1 MGSKKTPAKSRTK
14 RFLKLAGMTASVA
27 TRYAGEKIKDV
38 VQDEEQR
45 KLSKSRAYGKMA
57 EDITET
63 LGELKGAVM
72 KVGQI
77 VSQTQDFLPAE
88 FSEALKKLQ
97 KEAPPVDFSVIK
109 AQVEVELGDELSS
122 LFKSF
127 DEEPY
132 AAASIGQ
139 VHRAVTLDG
148 RQVIVKVQYPGVARS
163 VNSDLKQLKL
173 TLKLGGLLKM
183 PKESVDRLFL
193 ELQERLN
200 EELDYA
206 LEADNLKLFHAFH
219 KDDEHILIPSVV
231 DALSTQRVITLDFIE
246 GDSIDA
252 LDSLGYTVEQREQLA
267 NKLFDMLSNQ
277 LFDFQCIHGDPHP
290 GNFAFRKD
298 GTVVVYDFGCV
309 KQLKPEIVQAYRD
322 AVVYSIKEAYTFVDD
337 ALIRLGAR
345 VANKPSPGPEYYKV
359 WRDIFFQPFMGEMFD
374 YGAAK
379 LHMDTA
385 KHTSLF
391 FKHLELFQPPVESLY
406 IDRMVSGHY
415 WILKSMKASANF
427 RSALD
432 AHLFSGRYT
441 ETERQT
447 EK

>member
-1 MGSKKTPAKSRTK
+1 VASNKSPAKSRTK
-14 RFLKLAGMTASVA
+14 RFFKLAGMTASVA
-27 TRYAGEKIKDV
+27 TRYAGEKIKDA
-38 VQDEEQR
+38 VQDEETR
-45 KLSKSRAYGKMA
+45 KQSKSRAYGKMA

-97 KEAPPVDFSVIK
+97 KEAPPVDFNVIK
-109 AQVEVELGDELSS
+109 EQVESELGGSLSV

-127 DEEPY
+127 DEKPH

-139 VHRAVTLDG
+139 VHRAVTHEGKD
-148 RQVIVKVQYPGVARS
+148 VIVKVQYPGVARS

-183 PKESVDRLFL
+183 PKESVDRLFN

-200 EELDYA
+200 EELDYE
-206 LEADNLKLFHAFH
+206 LEAKNLKMFHDFH
-219 KDDEHILIPSVV
+219 RDDHKIVIPDVI
-231 DALSTQRVITLDFIE
+231 DALSTASVITLEFVD

-252 LDSLGYTVEQREQLA
+252 LDDLDYTDQERETLA
-267 NKLFDMLSNQ
+267 NKMFDMLSSQ
-277 LFDFQCIHGDPHP
+277 LFVFQCIHGDPHP

-309 KQLKPEIVQAYRD
+309 KKLKPEVVHAYRD
-322 AVVYSIKEAYTFVDD
+322 AVVYSIEEAYTFVDD

-345 VANKPSPGPEYYKV
+345 VANKPSPGADYYKI
-359 WRDIFFQPFMGEMFD
+359 WRDIFFQPFMGGRFD
-374 YGAAK
+374 YGVAQ
-379 LHMDTA
+379 LHIESA
-385 KHTSLF
+385 KHTGLF
-391 FKHLELFQPPVESLY
+391 FKHLALFQPPVESLY

-432 AHLFSGRYT
+432 EHLFSSRYT
-441 ETERQT
+441 SSQQ
-447 EK
+447 

>member
-1 MGSKKTPAKSRTK
+1 MASKKSPAKSRTK

-27 TRYAGEKIKDV
+27 TRYAGDKLRGAM
-38 VQDEEQR
+38 QDEEQR
-45 KLSKSRAYGKMA
+45 KLSKSKAYGKMA

-77 VSQTQDFLPAE
+77 VSQTQDFLPSE

-97 KEAPPVDFSVIK
+97 KEAPPVEFEVIRN
-109 AQVEVELGDELSS
+109 QVEDELGKPIPE
-122 LFKSF
+122 LFKTF

-139 VHRAVTLDG
+139 VHRAILHDG
-148 RQVIVKVQYPGVARS
+148 REVIVKVQYPGVARS
-163 VNSDLKQLKL
+163 VHSDLKQLKL

-183 PKESVDRLFL
+183 PKESVNRLFL
-193 ELQERLN
+193 ELEERLN
-200 EELDYA
+200 EELDYE
-206 LEADNLKLFHAFH
+206 LEAQNLKMFREFH
-219 KDDEHILIPSVV
+219 KDDDKLVIPEVIDDRS
-231 DALSTQRVITLDFIE
+231 SKRVITLE
-246 GDSIDA
+246 YVHGDPVDS
-252 LDSLGYTVEQREQLA
+252 LDSLGYSAAERESLA
-267 NKLFDMLSNQ
+267 DRIFSMLSRQ
-277 LFDFQCIHGDPHP
+277 LFVFQCIHGDPHP

-298 GTVVVYDFGCV
+298 GTVVIYDFGCV
-309 KQLKPEIVQAYRD
+309 KKLKPEIVQAYRD
-322 AVVYSIKEAYTFVDD
+322 AVVFSIQEDYNLVDE

-345 VANKPSPGPEYYKV
+345 VPNKPNPGASYYKI

-374 YGAAK
+374 YGAAQ
-379 LHMDTA
+379 LHIDTA
-385 KHTSLF
+385 KHTGLF

-427 RSALD
+427 RGALD
-432 AHLFSGRYT
+432 EHLFSKRYT
-441 ETERQT
+441 DPRP
-447 EK
+447 

>member
-1 MGSKKTPAKSRTK
+1 MPSNKTPAKSRTK
-14 RFLKLAGMTASVA
+14 RFFKLAGMTASVA

-38 VQDEEQR
+38 VQDEETR
-45 KLSKSRAYGKMA
+45 KQSKSRAYGKMA

-97 KEAPPVDFSVIK
+97 KEAPPVDFAVIRK
-109 AQVEVELGDELSS
+109 QVEGELGSSLSV

-127 DEEPY
+127 DEAPY

-139 VHRAVTLDG
+139 VHRAVTHDG
-148 RQVIVKVQYPGVARS
+148 EEVIVKVQYPGVARS

-183 PKESVDRLFL
+183 PKESVDRLFN

-200 EELDYA
+200 EELDYE
-206 LEADNLKLFHAFH
+206 LEAKNLKMFSDFHR
-219 KDDEHILIPSVV
+219 DDDKILIPSVV
-231 DALSTQRVITLDFIE
+231 DSLSTASVITLEFVE
-246 GDSIDA
+246 GDSIDS
-252 LDSLGYTVEQREQLA
+252 LDELGYSAFEREQLA
-267 NKLFDMLSNQ
+267 NTMFHMLSNQ
-277 LFDFQCIHGDPHP
+277 LFVFQCIHGDPHP

-309 KQLKPEIVQAYRD
+309 KKLKPEIVQAYRD
-322 AVVYSIKEAYTFVDD
+322 AVFYSIDEAYAFVDN

-345 VANKPSPGPEYYKV
+345 VANKPSPGAEYYKV
-359 WRDIFFQPFMGEMFD
+359 WRDIFFKPFMGELFD
-374 YGAAK
+374 YGAAQ
-379 LHMDTA
+379 LHIESA
-385 KHTSLF
+385 KHTGLF
-391 FKHLELFQPPVESLY
+391 FKHLELFQPPVDSLY

-427 RSALD
+427 RTALD
-432 AHLFSGRYT
+432 EHLFSNRYT
-441 ETERQT
+441 
-447 EK
+447 KS

>member
-1 MGSKKTPAKSRTK
+1 MASNKTPAKSRTK
-14 RFLKLAGMTASVA
+14 RFFKLAGMTASVA

-38 VQDEEQR
+38 VQDEEAR
-45 KLSKSRAYGKMA
+45 KQSKSRAYGKMA

-88 FSEALKKLQ
+88 FSDALKKLQ
-97 KEAPPVDFSVIK
+97 KEAPPVDFKIIK
-109 AQVEVELGDELSS
+109 EQVESELGASLSV

-127 DEEPY
+127 DEQPY

-139 VHRAVTLDG
+139 VHRAVTHDG
-148 RQVIVKVQYPGVARS
+148 KDVIVKVQYPGVARS

-183 PKESVDRLFL
+183 PKESVDRLFY

-200 EELDYA
+200 EELDYE
-206 LEADNLKLFHAFH
+206 LEAKNLKMFHDFH
-219 KDDEHILIPSVV
+219 CDDDKIVIPEVV
-231 DALSTQRVITLDFIE
+231 DALSTARVITLEFVE

-252 LDSLGYTVEQREQLA
+252 LDELGYTDQEREILA
-267 NKLFDMLSNQ
+267 NKIFDMLSSQ
-277 LFDFQCIHGDPHP
+277 LFVFQCIHGDPHP

-309 KQLKPEIVQAYRD
+309 KKLKPEIVQAYRD
-322 AVVYSIKEAYTFVDD
+322 AVVYSIEEAYAFVDD
-337 ALIRLGAR
+337 SLIRLGAR
-345 VANKPSPGPEYYKV
+345 VANKPSPGADYYKI
-359 WRDIFFQPFMGEMFD
+359 WRDIFFQPFMGERFD
-374 YGAAK
+374 YGAAQ
-379 LHMDTA
+379 LHIESA

-415 WILKSMKASANF
+415 WILKSMKAAANF
-427 RSALD
+427 RPVLD
-432 AHLFSGRYT
+432 QHLFSNRYT
-441 ETERQT
+441 G
-447 EK
+447 

>member
-1 MGSKKTPAKSRTK
+1 MASNKTPAKSRTK

-27 TRYAGEKIKDV
+27 TRYAGEKIKDA
-38 VQDEEQR
+38 VQDEDTR
-45 KLSKSRAYGKMA
+45 KQSKSRAYGKMA

-97 KEAPPVDFSVIK
+97 KEAPPVDFKVIK
-109 AQVEVELGDELSS
+109 DQVENELGASLSES
-122 LFKSF
+122 FRSF
-127 DEEPY
+127 DEKPY

-139 VHRAVTLDG
+139 VHRAVTHDG
-148 RQVIVKVQYPGVARS
+148 KDVIVKVQYPGVARS

-183 PKESVDRLFL
+183 PKESVDRLFN

-200 EELDYA
+200 EELDYE
-206 LEADNLKLFHAFH
+206 LEAKNLKLFHDFH
-219 KDDEHILIPSVV
+219 LDDDCIVIPEVI
-231 DALSTQRVITLDFIE
+231 DALSTAGVITLEFVE
-246 GDSIDA
+246 GDSLDA
-252 LDSLGYTVEQREQLA
+252 LDSLGYSDEERERLA
-267 NKLFDMLSNQ
+267 NKMFDMLSRQ
-277 LFDFQCIHGDPHP
+277 LFVFQCIHGDPHP

-309 KQLKPEIVQAYRD
+309 KKLKPEIVQAYRD
-322 AVVYSIKEAYTFVDD
+322 AVVYSIEEAYTFVDD

-345 VANKPSPGPEYYKV
+345 VANKQSPGADYYKI
-359 WRDIFFQPFMGEMFD
+359 WRDIFFQPFMGERFD
-374 YGAAK
+374 YGAAQ
-379 LHMDTA
+379 LHIDSA
-385 KHTSLF
+385 KNTSLF

-432 AHLFSGRYT
+432 EHLFSSRYT
-441 ETERQT
+441 S
-447 EK
+447 

>member
-1 MGSKKTPAKSRTK
+1 VASNKTPAKSRTK
-14 RFLKLAGMTASVA
+14 RFFKLAGMTASVA

-38 VQDEEQR
+38 VQDEKTR
-45 KLSKSRAYGKMA
+45 KDSKSVAYGKMA

-97 KEAPPVDFSVIK
+97 KEAPPVDFKVIK
-109 AQVEVELGDELSS
+109 QQVESELGDS
-122 LFKSF
+122 LPILFQSF
-127 DEEPY
+127 DEKPY

-139 VHRAVTLDG
+139 VHRAVTHDG
-148 RQVIVKVQYPGVARS
+148 KDVIVKVQYPGVARS

-183 PKESVDRLFL
+183 PKESVDRLFS

-200 EELDYA
+200 EELDYE
-206 LEADNLKLFHAFH
+206 LEAQNLKMFHDFH
-219 KDDEHILIPSVV
+219 REDQHIVIPEVLDS
-231 DALSTQRVITLDFIE
+231 LSTARVITLEFVE
-246 GDSIDA
+246 GDSIDE
-252 LDSLGYTVEQREQLA
+252 LHELGYTDQEREKLA
-267 NKLFDMLSNQ
+267 NKLFDMLGNQ
-277 LFDFQCIHGDPHP
+277 LFVFGCIHGDPHP

-309 KQLKPEIVQAYRD
+309 KSLKPEIVQAYRD
-322 AVVYSIKEAYTFVDD
+322 AVVFSIDEAYALVDE

-345 VANKPSPGPEYYKV
+345 VANKPSPGADYYKV
-359 WRDIFFQPFMGEMFD
+359 WRDIFFKPFMGESFD
-374 YGAAK
+374 YGAAQ
-379 LHMDTA
+379 LHIESA
-385 KHTSLF
+385 KHTGLF
-391 FKHLELFQPPVESLY
+391 FKHLELFQPPVDSLY

-432 AHLFSGRYT
+432 EHLFSSRYT
-441 ETERQT
+441 NQQQ
-447 EK
+447 

>member
-1 MGSKKTPAKSRTK
+1 M
-14 RFLKLAGMTASVA
+14 
-27 TRYAGEKIKDV
+27 
-38 VQDEEQR
+38 QDEEQR
-45 KLSKSRAYGKMA
+45 KLSKSKAYGKMA

-97 KEAPPVDFSVIK
+97 KEAPPVEFEVIR
-109 AQVEVELGDELSS
+109 AQIEEELGKPISEI
-122 LFKSF
+122 FKKF
-127 DEEPY
+127 DEEPH

-139 VHRAVTLDG
+139 VHRALTHED
-148 RQVIVKVQYPGVARS
+148 REVIVKVQYPGVARS

-200 EELDYA
+200 EELDYE
-206 LEADNLKLFHAFH
+206 LEAQNLKLFRDFH
-219 KDDEHILIPSVV
+219 QGDDKLVIPEVI
-231 DALSTQRVITLDFIE
+231 DELSSKRVITLEFVE
-246 GDSIDA
+246 GDPVDSLDA
-252 LDSLGYTVEQREQLA
+252 LGYTEEQRQLLA
-267 NKLFDMLSNQ
+267 DRLFSMLSKQ
-277 LFDFQCIHGDPHP
+277 LFVFQCIHGDPHP

-298 GTVVVYDFGCV
+298 GTVVIYDFGCV
-309 KQLKPEIVQAYRD
+309 KTLKPEIVQAYRD
-322 AVVYSIKEAYTFVDD
+322 AVVFSIQEAYTFVDE

-345 VANKPSPGPEYYKV
+345 VPNKPSPGASYYKI
-359 WRDIFFQPFMGEMFD
+359 WRDIFFQPFMGVKFD
-374 YGAAK
+374 YGAAR
-379 LHMDTA
+379 LHIETA
-385 KHTSLF
+385 KHTGLF

-427 RSALD
+427 RDALD
-432 AHLFSGRYT
+432 EHLFSDRYT
-441 ETERQT
+441 GLRH
-447 EK
+447 